1 MIRQPQQGTATAQS
15 HDSSPVASPRRR
27 PTRSPSLSSSS
38 ITFTPATLSVENGKG
53 VQDIT
58 RKVIRQLEGLG
69 HLEVQDMDTTP
80 STPYGESED
89 GESVASA
96 SGHSTRRSSV
106 SGAHSNGHA
115 TNGHTN
121 GHAKAQAVEKV
132 DYEIPRKLLHSSI
145 GFLTLY
151 LYISEGDARHVVLA
165 LWSAL
170 CVIYPTDVLRLRS
183 RRFAKIYEKLLGFLM
198 RAEER
203 HRINGVIWYILGV
216 NFALSCCP
224 LDVATVSVL
233 ILSWADTAASTFGR
247 MYGRRTPKLPAR
259 LLGLPL
265 APRKSLAGFIAASV
279 TGAVCAMGFWAF
291 ISPMRFGG
299 RDATW
304 SWEGGVRGAGG
315 GGPVGLLL
323 IGVVAGLVSGIAEA
337 LDGTRTL
344 ISFFVDLG
352 NLDDNLTLPI
362 ISGTCLLGFF
372 KLWELGASSFA
383 SWLS

>member
-115 TNGHTN
+115 TDGHTN
-121 GHAKAQAVEKV
+121 GHAKAQAVEEV

-145 GFLTLY
+145 G
-151 LYISEGDARHVVLA
+151 
-165 LWSAL
+165 
-170 CVIYPTDVLRLRS
+170 
-183 RRFAKIYEKLLGFLM
+183 GFPFPGY
-198 RAEER
+198 RAS
-203 HRINGVIWYILGV
+203 H
-216 NFALSCCP
+216 
-224 LDVATVSVL
+224 
-233 ILSWADTAASTFGR
+233 
-247 MYGRRTPKLPAR
+247 
-259 LLGLPL
+259 
-265 APRKSLAGFIAASV
+265 
-279 TGAVCAMGFWAF
+279 
-291 ISPMRFGG
+291 
-299 RDATW
+299 
-304 SWEGGVRGAGG
+304 
-315 GGPVGLLL
+315 
-323 IGVVAGLVSGIAEA
+323 
-337 LDGTRTL
+337 
-344 ISFFVDLG
+344 
-352 NLDDNLTLPI
+352 
-362 ISGTCLLGFF
+362 
-372 KLWELGASSFA
+372 
-383 SWLS
+383 